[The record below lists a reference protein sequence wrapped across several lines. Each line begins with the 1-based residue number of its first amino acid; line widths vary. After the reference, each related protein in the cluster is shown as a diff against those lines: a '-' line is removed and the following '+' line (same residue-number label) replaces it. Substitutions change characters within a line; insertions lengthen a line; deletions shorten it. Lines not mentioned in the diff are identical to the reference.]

1 MSEIVTG
8 GPAFPIECHIAG
20 GYRADEGLTMRD
32 YFAGQAL
39 PAACTIAFHNAS
51 QATDMQLLPEEWAA
65 RIAYGMADAMLARK
79 FATDPKPR
87 AYDADDDRP
96 F

>member
-1 MSEIVTG
+1 MSEIITG

-32 YFAGQAL
+32 YFAAQAL
-39 PAACTIAFHNAS
+39 MGLLAADKDAEFKPAG
-51 QATDMQLLPEEWAA
+51 AA
-65 RIAYGMADAMLARK
+65 ESAYGMADAMLAHK
-79 FATDPKPR
+79 YATDPKPSR
-87 AYDADDDRP
+87 DDDDRP